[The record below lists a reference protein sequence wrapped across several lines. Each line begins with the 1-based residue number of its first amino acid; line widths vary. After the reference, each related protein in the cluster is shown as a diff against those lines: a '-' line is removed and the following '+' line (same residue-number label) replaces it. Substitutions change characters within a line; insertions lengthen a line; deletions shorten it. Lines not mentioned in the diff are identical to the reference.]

1 KEENAGEETPEKKS
15 AKETIKR
22 GILDLREGFDVI
34 VAVPWIWV
42 TILVFGVLN
51 IMEASPRAVA
61 MPFLIKEDLH
71 ANVALYG
78 FFGAAFSIGYVASAL
93 WLGFYKRLRHRGLW
107 GYLSVMFNG
116 FLLLLFGLKAPI
128 PVLIYAMF
136 VFGFNF
142 NIFGLVWTNT
152 LQEMVPND
160 KLGRVYA
167 FDSLGSWVLLP
178 IGFALAGVGADL
190 LGAPTIFIIG
200 GIGTIAMT
208 LVGLAHPAV
217 RNLD

>member
-1 KEENAGEETPEKKS
+1 MF
-15 AKETIKR
+15 
-22 GILDLREGFDVI
+22 GFD
-34 VAVPWIWV
+34 
-42 TILVFGVLN
+42 
-51 IMEASPRAVA
+51 
-61 MPFLIKEDLH
+61 LH
-71 ANVALYG
+71 G
-78 FFGAAFSIGYVASAL
+78 
-93 WLGFYKRLRHRGLW
+93 LRHRGLW
-107 GYLSVMFNG
+107 GYLSVTFNG
-116 FLLLLFGLKAPI
+116 FILLLFGFKAPI

-178 IGFALAGVGADL
+178 IGFALAGIGADL
-190 LGAPTIFIIG
+190 LGAPAIFIIG
-200 GIGTIAMT
+200 GIGTILMT
-208 LVGLAHPAV
+208 LIGLAHPAV